1 MRMHVKCLE
10 QNKIISKDCIN
21 PNLIEHKSKPDIEL
35 KNPQM
40 VGDIGHQRRTSMA
53 MAWNSVDRHKF
64 QKMIAIML
72 CFG

>member
-10 QNKIISKDCIN
+10 QNKIIPKDCIN

-40 VGDIGHQRRTSMA
+40 VGDNGH
-53 MAWNSVDRHKF
+53 
-64 QKMIAIML
+64 
-72 CFG
+72 